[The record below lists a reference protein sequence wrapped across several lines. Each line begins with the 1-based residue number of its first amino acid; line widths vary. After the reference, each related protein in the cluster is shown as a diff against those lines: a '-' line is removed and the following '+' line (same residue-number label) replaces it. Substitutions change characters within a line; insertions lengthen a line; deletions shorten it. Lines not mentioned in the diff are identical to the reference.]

1 MHLTEDD
8 LILHYYGEA
17 AEHRGAEASIDAHLS
32 ACDDCRGA
40 FQALRR
46 VMETIDAAPVPE
58 PGPSFER
65 TVWARLQPQLENRE
79 NSTGKNFA
87 GWFNFRGLVFAG
99 GLAALVCAVIA
110 WQFDINFTRMAAG
123 PESTQAADA
132 NSHRE
137 RVLLTAVSDH
147 IEQSEL
153 VLVELANAEAGTGAL
168 DVSLERETADDLVSA
183 GRLYRE
189 TARQNGDLQL
199 ASLLD
204 DLEMVLVE
212 IARGPQALS
221 PKQLEDLR
229 AQIDDQELIF
239 KLRVL
244 AAEVKARQ
252 QKARPQPGSSKRTL

>member
-17 AEHRGAEASIDAHLS
+17 GDTAETGVQTHLD
-32 ACDDCRGA
+32 ACDECRGA

-46 VMETIDAAPVPE
+46 VMEAIDTAPVPE
-58 PGPSFER
+58 PGPAFER
-65 TVWARLQPQLENRE
+65 TVWARLAPQLDNRE
-79 NSTGKNFA
+79 KSAGKNF

-110 WQFDINFTRMAAG
+110 WQFDINFTRTAPG
-123 PESTQAADA
+123 VESTQASDA
-132 NSHRE
+132 SAHRE
-137 RVLLTAVSDH
+137 KVLLTAVSDH

-153 VLVELANAEAGTGAL
+153 VLVELANAEAGSGAL
-168 DVSLERETADDLVSA
+168 DVSLERDTADELVSA

-221 PKQLEDLR
+221 PKQLDDLR

-252 QKARPQPGSSKRTL
+252 QNARPQPGSSKRTL